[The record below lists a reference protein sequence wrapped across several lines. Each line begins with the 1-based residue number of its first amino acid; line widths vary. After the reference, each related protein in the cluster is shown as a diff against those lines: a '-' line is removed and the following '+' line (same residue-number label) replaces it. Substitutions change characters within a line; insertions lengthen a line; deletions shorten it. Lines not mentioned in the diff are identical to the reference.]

1 MLVYPQEMSSDFMG
15 YLLFFGTPHIVD
27 YKQVLVFLS
36 PSSETRERRKRPLLN
51 TFITQM
57 KLNQHRLSGLTCKAL
72 HRVFA
77 APTCHIF
84 VCYFSLLV
92 L

>member
-1 MLVYPQEMSSDFMG
+1 MLVYPQELSPDFMG
-15 YLLFFGTPHIVD
+15 YLLFYIVD

-36 PSSETRERRKRPLLN
+36 PSSETKKATVKYVYHSNESES
-51 TFITQM
+51 TW
-57 KLNQHRLSGLTCKAL
+57 SGLICKAL

-77 APTCHIF
+77 APTRHIF
-84 VCYFSLLV
+84 VCYFYLLV